1 MMEFQT
7 KKTYQLALHLVNGLG
22 PATHMNLI
30 EEFGSAE
37 AIFELKEEELTPF
50 VSKKKAIKAIIE
62 KTTLKRAEKEFEY
75 CQKQG
80 INILHYTDK
89 AFPKRI
95 LYFDN
100 TPRMLFYKGNADL
113 NTHKIVSIV
122 GTRQASERGKIH
134 CQKIIESL
142 VDHQCLIVSGLA
154 YGVDINAHKMALKY
168 NLPTVGVV
176 AHGLD
181 EIYPKDHATTAK
193 KMLENGG
200 LLTEF
205 PSKTDMVRELFP
217 MRNRIVASICDAL
230 IVIESAKK
238 GGSLITAN
246 FANEYG
252 KDVFAIP
259 GRPGDEY
266 SEGCNLLIKSHRAH
280 MYEEH
285 KDLEYIMRWG
295 KPTKI
300 SQGQLFPDLSDEQES
315 IIHCIRQNGECHI
328 DQISKLLDRPTS
340 KLAADLLQLEL
351 KNLIKSLPGK
361 RYICI

>member
-1 MMEFQT
+1 MDYQT
-7 KKTYQLALHLVNGLG
+7 QKTYQLALHFVKGLG
-22 PATHMNLI
+22 PTTHMNLI
-30 EEFGSAE
+30 EEYGSAE
-37 AIFELKEEELTPF
+37 AIFALNEEELSSFISQKKVVQAILDKSTL
-50 VSKKKAIKAIIE
+50 KKAE
-62 KTTLKRAEKEFEY
+62 SEFEY
-75 CQKQG
+75 CQTNG
-80 INILHYTDK
+80 INILHYSDK
-89 AFPKRI
+89 EFPKRI
-95 LYFDN
+95 LYYDN
-100 TPRMLFYKGNADL
+100 TPRILFFKGNTDL
-113 NTHKIVSIV
+113 NTHKIISIV
-122 GTRQASERGKIH
+122 GTRQATDRGKIH

-142 VDHQCLIVSGLA
+142 VDHNCLIVSGLA
-154 YGVDINAHKMALKY
+154 YGIDINAHKMALKY
-168 NLPTVGVV
+168 GLPTVGVV

-181 EIYPKDHATTAK
+181 YLYPKDHSSSAK

-205 PSKTDMVRELFP
+205 PSNTEMVRELFP
-217 MRNRIVASICDAL
+217 MRNRIVASMCDAL
-230 IVIESAKK
+230 IVVESAKE

-252 KDVFAIP
+252 KDVFAVP
-259 GRPGDEY
+259 GRTSDEF

-300 SQGQLFPDLSDEQES
+300 TQGQLFPELSDEQAE

-328 DQISKLLDRPTS
+328 DELSKITNRSTS